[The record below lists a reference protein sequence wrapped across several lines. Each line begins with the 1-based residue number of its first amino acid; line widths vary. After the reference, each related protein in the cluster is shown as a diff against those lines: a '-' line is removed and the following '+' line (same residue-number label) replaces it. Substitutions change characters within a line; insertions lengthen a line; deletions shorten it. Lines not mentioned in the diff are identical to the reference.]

1 MNPTLLLIIQKNSA
15 DIEAIV
21 NAIGVGKLLQLT
33 PQLLRIAATLQAP
46 AVPPEAPAPPG
57 SVSALGQG
65 QPSLGMQQK

>member
-1 MNPTLLLIIQKNSA
+1 MNPTLLLIVQKNSA

-46 AVPPEAPAPPG
+46 AAPPPIAVPPTIEVP
-57 SVSALGQG
+57 
-65 QPSLGMQQK
+65 QK